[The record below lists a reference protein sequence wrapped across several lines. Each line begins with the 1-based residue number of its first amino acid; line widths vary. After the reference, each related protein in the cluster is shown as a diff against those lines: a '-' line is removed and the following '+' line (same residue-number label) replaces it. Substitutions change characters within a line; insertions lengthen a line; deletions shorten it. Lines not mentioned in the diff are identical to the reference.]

1 MKADYFYIYLK
12 ERNEEKGRK
21 YFTTHIAGGSP
32 QSANDEEYSS
42 LYKTATI
49 VILPIDLTT

>member
-1 MKADYFYIYLK
+1 MMGDSAGSFQYESRLFLYIYLK

-32 QSANDEEYSS
+32 QSANDEE
-42 LYKTATI
+42 
-49 VILPIDLTT
+49 